1 MTNELLKLIEDQ
13 SPGST
18 PLYIVI
24 RGSHAYGTNVPTS
37 DTDYAGVF
45 IQPLDD
51 ILGFNYKEQINDNK
65 NDIVFYEVKRFLQL
79 LQTNN
84 PNILELLNTPEDCVI
99 YKHPIFDLILE
110 HKEKFV
116 TKLCANSFVGYA
128 YEQISKAKGMNK
140 KQNWEED
147 KITRKDVLDFCY
159 VIENEKTINWKTWNK
174 KYDEKF
180 CGVVNIPNAH
190 DVYAVFYDIEA
201 ANCFSDTIPQ
211 EQREN
216 AIQAR
221 KKANL
226 SMGFGYK
233 GIVKSDIGKSVSESN
248 QLRLSSIP
256 MGEKPICTIFYNK
269 DAYTQHCK
277 DYKSYEEWLEKR
289 NIDRWVDVK
298 THGQRIDGKNMLH
311 CTRLIQMAH
320 EMAEGKGIIV
330 RRPNASELIKIR
342 KGEVDLQSI
351 LDNVENEIHVIKQLF
366 ENSNLPEKVDPELL
380 NKLLIKIRKEIYKC

>member
-1 MTNELLKLIEDQ
+1 MKNELLKLIEEQ

-24 RGSHAYGTNVPTS
+24 RGSRAYGTNVPTS

-45 IQPLDD
+45 IQSIDD
-51 ILGFNYKEQINDNK
+51 ILGNNYKEQINDSK

-84 PNILELLNTPEDCVI
+84 PNILELLNTPEDCII
-99 YKHPIFDLILE
+99 YKHPAFDLILE

-140 KQNWEED
+140 KQNWEMD

-159 VIENEKTINWKTWNK
+159 VLEGEKSINWKDWNK
-174 KYDEKF
+174 NYDEKF
-180 CGVVNIPNAH
+180 CGVVNVPNAR
-190 DVYAVFYDIEA
+190 DVYAVFYDSDA
-201 ANCFSDTIPQ
+201 ANCFSETIPQ
-211 EQREN
+211 EQRDITLE
-216 AIQAR
+216 AR

-233 GIVKSDIGKSVSESN
+233 GIVKCEFGESVSESN

-256 MGEKPICTIFYNK
+256 KDEKPICNIFYNK
-269 DAYTQHCK
+269 DAYTQHCR
-277 DYKSYEEWLEKR
+277 DYKSYEEWLTKR
-289 NIDRWVDVK
+289 NTARWVDVK
-298 THGQRIDGKNMLH
+298 SHGQQIDGKNMLH

-330 RRPNASELIKIR
+330 RRPNAKDLIKIR

-351 LDNVENEIHVIKQLF
+351 LDNVENEIVIIKKIF
-366 ENSNLPEKVDPELL
+366 KESNLPDKVDPILI
-380 NKLLIKIRKEIYKC
+380 NDLLIKVRKEIYKC